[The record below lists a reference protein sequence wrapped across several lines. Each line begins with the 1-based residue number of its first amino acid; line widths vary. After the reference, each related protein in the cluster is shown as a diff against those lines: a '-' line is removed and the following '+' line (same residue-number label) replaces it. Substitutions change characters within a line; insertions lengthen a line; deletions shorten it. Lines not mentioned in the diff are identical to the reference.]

1 MKMPISRATIIRM
14 RRRRMIHLYRLQMMY
29 LRVLKGDVNHKKEVA
44 GRLKKKI
51 KRNKWIHKIQLGL
64 LWSWIFFWFWLAN
77 FGWVIWYETILPNV
91 EGAPV
96 HKSYLKKQTN
106 KQNKNKN
113 KIKQL
118 FYHIDLLYS
127 AKRKTIKGTESL
139 EIACLG
145 IHWIFKCYKNDLK
158 KIWRCTWPKIHRK
171 NTDKALAYSYSDIRS
186 YEREQKCLTFSIT
199 ITLNLLWF
207 LQDGVLVWIFPSL
220 SGGFRLCFPSSKHLN
235 SHLHFSLRLK

>member
-1 MKMPISRATIIRM
+1 
-14 RRRRMIHLYRLQMMY
+14 MILDFLLVLARKLWLNY
-29 LRVLKGDVNHKKEVA
+29 LIWNNPTKRGGRSSSQKLLK
-44 GRLKKKI
+44 
-51 KRNKWIHKIQLGL
+51 
-64 LWSWIFFWFWLAN
+64 
-77 FGWVIWYETILPNV
+77 
-91 EGAPV
+91 
-96 HKSYLKKQTN
+96 KKQTN
-106 KQNKNKN
+106 KQNKNKNKN

-139 EIACLG
+139 EITCLG
-145 IHWIFKCYKNDLK
+145 IHWIFKFYKNDLK
-158 KIWRCTWPKIHRK
+158 KIWRCTWPKLHRK

-199 ITLNLLWF
+199 ITLYLLWF